1 MSAYQC
7 WLAQRER
14 LRDSLKHTAEASSA
28 ATLTRHTLAQVEQN
42 TMAEQTDDL
51 LRQQTG
57 ILFSCLKTSL
67 NLLDISVAT
76 KVWVAQSAAAP
87 VKRRSP
93 GAWSLALA
101 CGLTALV
108 GWFAYARNLPAL
120 WIPLAAA
127 LAAIAFGWVSLG
139 RARRAQPLAEDQLRV
154 TAMPEPDKLFAAIDA
169 QMKAIDRYIND
180 FSYLNEQ
187 NTLLQSAPESGS
199 VAHLAAL
206 MEAVENLETP
216 EAQDVTA
223 AADRLLEGSGIRA
236 LRYTA
241 ADAGYFTVLP
251 SLNETRTLAPAL
263 VSARDGALL
272 RRGTAAVF
280 TRAPG
285 APSPAESAAEAAQP
299 TTADQ

>member
-14 LRDSLKHTAEASSA
+14 LRESLKHTAEASSA
-28 ATLTRHTLAQVEQN
+28 AYLTRHTLAQVEQN

-67 NLLDISVAT
+67 NLLDISVST

-87 VKRRSP
+87 VKKRSP
-93 GAWSLALA
+93 GAWALALA
-101 CGLTALV
+101 CGLMALA

-127 LAAIAFGWVSLG
+127 LLATAFGWISLS
-139 RARRAQPLAEDQLRV
+139 RTQHKQPLAEDQLRV

-187 NTLLQSAPESGS
+187 SALLHSAPESGN
-199 VAHLAAL
+199 VAHLASL
-206 MEAVENLETP
+206 MEAVENLDTP

-263 VSARDGALL
+263 VSVRDGSLL
-272 RRGTAAVF
+272 RRGTAAVVMP
-280 TRAPG
+280 TPG
-285 APSPAESAAEAAQP
+285 APAPAEPMAEAAQP
-299 TTADQ
+299 EKADQ

>member
-14 LRDSLKHTAEASSA
+14 LRESLKHTAETSSA
-28 ATLTRHTLAQVEQN
+28 AYLTRHTLAQVEQN

-76 KVWVAQSAAAP
+76 KVWVAQSAVAP
-87 VKRRSP
+87 IRRHSP

-101 CGLTALV
+101 CGLMALT
-108 GWFAYARNLPAL
+108 GWFAYARNLPVL
-120 WIPLAAA
+120 WLPLVAA
-127 LAAIAFGWVSLG
+127 LVATAFGWVSLG
-139 RARRAQPLAEDQLRV
+139 RARRVQPPAEDQLRV
-154 TAMPEPDKLFAAIDA
+154 TAMPEPDKLFAAIDT

-187 NTLLQSAPESGS
+187 SALLHSAPESGS
-199 VAHLAAL
+199 VAQLAAL
-206 MEAVENLETP
+206 MEAVENLDTP
-216 EAQDVTA
+216 EAQDVTS

-241 ADAGYFTVLP
+241 ADAGVFTVLP
-251 SLNETRTLAPAL
+251 SITETRTLAPAL
-263 VSARDGALL
+263 VSVRDGALL
-272 RRGTAAVF
+272 RRGTAAVLIP
-280 TRAPG
+280 APIG
-285 APSPAESAAEAAQP
+285 ASPASPAPEAAQP
-299 TTADQ
+299 ETAEQ